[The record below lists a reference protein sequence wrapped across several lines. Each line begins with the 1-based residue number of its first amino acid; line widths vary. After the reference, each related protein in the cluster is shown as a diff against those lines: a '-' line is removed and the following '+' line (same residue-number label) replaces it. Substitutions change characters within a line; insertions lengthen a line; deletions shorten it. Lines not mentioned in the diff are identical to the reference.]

1 MLIDVILFVAAFVG
15 VWIGAGII
23 VKSLHKFARSNRY
36 SEFATSFL
44 LLGLL
49 TSVPELGVGL
59 NAVAENEPSIFV
71 GNLLGGIVTIFLLII
86 PILAIA
92 GNGIKLSHSFSRRN
106 LILCLMTIALPTF
119 FILDGMVT
127 NIEGILMLVAYI
139 ALLFVM
145 FEEGHTFRQSIVNP
159 VNLVIP
165 KDKFAILK
173 IIGGVIIVF
182 ISSRVIVDHTIAIS
196 EMFNIQPFFL
206 SLFVISLGTNIPE
219 LSLAIRTVYSGQK
232 DIAFGNYL
240 GSAAANVLLF
250 GVFTLMSADA
260 VIAVE
265 NSVLT
270 FLVITTAL
278 FWFYYFLRSNNNISR
293 KEGIALLAIYLLFL
307 FTQV

>member
-1 MLIDVILFVAAFVG
+1 MLIDLILFVAAFVG

-23 VKSLHKFARSNRY
+23 VKSLHKFAKTNRY

-92 GNGIKLSHSFSRRN
+92 GNGVTLSHSFSKRN
-106 LILCLMTIALPTF
+106 LVLSLMTIALPTF
-119 FILDGMVT
+119 FILDGVVT
-127 NIEGILMLVAYI
+127 NIEGILMIIAYLG
-139 ALLFVM
+139 LLFVM
-145 FEEGHTFRQSIVNP
+145 FEEGHTFKKTFVNP
-159 VNLVIP
+159 VDFVLP

-173 IIGGVIIVF
+173 IIAGVIIVF
-182 ISSRVIVDHTIAIS
+182 VSSRIIVDHTIEIS
-196 EMFNIQPFFL
+196 QMFDIPPFFL
-206 SLFVISLGTNIPE
+206 SLFIISLGTNIPE
-219 LSLAIRTVYSGQK
+219 LSLAFRTVRSGQK

-293 KEGIALLAIYLLFL
+293 KEGIVLLSIYLLFL
-307 FTQV
+307 FTQI